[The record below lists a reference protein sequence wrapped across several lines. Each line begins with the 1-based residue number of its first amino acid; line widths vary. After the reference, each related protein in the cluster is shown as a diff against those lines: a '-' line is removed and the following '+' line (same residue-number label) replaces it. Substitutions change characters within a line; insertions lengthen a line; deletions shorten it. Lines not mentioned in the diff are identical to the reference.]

1 MTGGANA
8 TGLAAGAAKGS
19 PVGEPGPRQE
29 SSGGMAPDRARVRI
43 GALVWTQ
50 HTSWADLMDAGRL
63 ADEAGLD
70 DLWVWDHL
78 LPIKG
83 RPEGPIFE
91 PLMTLAGW
99 AARSSHVRIGP
110 MVAANTFR
118 NPALLVK
125 MITALDHMT
134 AGRSILGLGAGWFED
149 EHRAFG
155 IDYGESTPQ
164 RLDRLDDAAAVVRTL
179 LDGEVTT
186 ARGPHYS
193 MREVANDP
201 PPVQARLP
209 LLIGGSGAR
218 KTLATV
224 ARYADVWNTGG
235 DVNQARAKDAVLR
248 EWCQRV
254 GRDESTIERSI
265 GVGPIVIRDRRAD
278 ATRVAEATG
287 RLNGGWDEPI
297 TTGSPAEIVDRVAPF
312 VEIGFRT
319 IHFDV
324 PAPFDVQTME
334 RFASEVRP
342 ALDRV
347 AGRS

>member
-1 MTGGANA
+1 VTNP
-8 TGLAAGAAKGS
+8 AAGAAQSS
-19 PVGEPGPRQE
+19 PAGEPDPRQE
-29 SSGGMAPDRARVRI
+29 PGGGTARQRAPVRI

-50 HTSWADLMDAGRL
+50 HTSWPDLMDAGRR

-99 AARSSHVRIGP
+99 ASRTSRVRIGP

-134 AGRSILGLGAGWFED
+134 AGRAILGLGAGWYED

-155 IDYGESTPQ
+155 IEYGESTGQ
-164 RLDRLDDAAAVVRTL
+164 RLDWLDEAAAMVRAL
-179 LDGEVTT
+179 LHGEVAT
-186 ARGPHYS
+186 ARGPHFS
-193 MREVANDP
+193 MDEVANDP

-235 DVNQARAKDAVLR
+235 DVTEARAKDALLR

-297 TTGSPAEIVDRVAPF
+297 TTGSPAEIVDRIAPY

-324 PAPFDVQTME
+324 PAPFDAQTME

-347 AGRS
+347 AGRP